1 MVCEILCLP
10 AITLLIVISEKLGL
24 SEGVTGIFIGALTI
38 GIAEIENKLINK
50 LAKKFDK
57 KEFIP
62 FQLTIIILV
71 NLIIVAW
78 LFNTIRI

>member
-10 AITLLIVISEKLGL
+10 AIALLVVISEKLGL

-50 LAKKFDK
+50 LAKRFGKE
-57 KEFIP
+57 EFIP
-62 FQLTIIILV
+62 FQKPLIIFI